1 MNLLNIILYAQ
12 QAGTKNDQVSMWS
25 TLIMIVLL
33 ILIFWLFFIRPQS
46 KKNKEMQKFRDNLKK
61 GDHIV
66 TIGGIHGKITDIDG
80 NTVIVETEGQG
91 KLRIEKSAIQQY
103 SSTNK
108 ES

>member
-12 QAGTKNDQVSMWS
+12 QAGTKNDQDSMWS

-46 KKNKEMQKFRDNLKK
+46 KKNKEMQKFRENLKK

-80 NTVIVETEGQG
+80 NTVIIETEGQG

>member
-12 QAGTKNDQVSMWS
+12 QAGTKNDLWS